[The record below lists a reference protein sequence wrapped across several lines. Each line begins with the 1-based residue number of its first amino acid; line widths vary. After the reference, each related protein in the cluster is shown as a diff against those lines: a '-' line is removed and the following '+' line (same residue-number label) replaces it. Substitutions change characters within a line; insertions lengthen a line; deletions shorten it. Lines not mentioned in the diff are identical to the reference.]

1 MPLIYCKVHLELNWI
16 EDCILSSAGNSAKF
30 LITDAKLHVPIVT
43 LSTRDN
49 VNLTKQL
56 RKGLKRIVY
65 WNNYQKKPVKMKEKG
80 KSIYELLNGSFQ
92 GVRRLFVLAYVIA
105 AGAANDE
112 ADIKSFFFQEGRLI
126 IITHWL
132 MEEIFMT
139 NQLMTW

>member
-1 MPLIYCKVHLELNWI
+1 MEQLSKKACK
-16 EDCILSSAGNSAKF
+16 DDK
-30 LITDAKLHVPIVT
+30 
-43 LSTRDN
+43 
-49 VNLTKQL
+49 
-56 RKGLKRIVY
+56 
-65 WNNYQKKPVKMKEKG
+65 KG

-105 AGAANDE
+105 AGDANDE